1 MMNWAATDSPVHTIR
16 IGEYRGAFV
25 TLTFD
30 ATAVGGVAGTTYD
43 PANFTTTSPYL
54 SDVAGKNLLDVA
66 GFRYIVQ
73 AVEVNGSSS
82 AAAKGTAQAASGSVK
97 AVWSSALNA
106 FILAQEGNGGAAD
119 ALTKQNELQLDTTA
133 AALLPLSFNLLVIGR

>member
-1 MMNWAATDSPVHTIR
+1 MMNWAATDSPIHTIKM
-16 IGEYRGAFV
+16 GEYKGAFV

-43 PANFTTTSPYL
+43 PTNFTTTSPYI

-73 AVEVNGSSS
+73 AFDVGGSSS
-82 AAAKGTAQAASGSVK
+82 AAAKGTAQSASGSVK
-97 AVWSSALNA
+97 ALWSSTLNA
-106 FILAQEGNGGAAD
+106 FILAQEGNGGATD
-119 ALTKQNELQLDTTA
+119 VLTKQNEIQLDTTA
-133 AALLPLSFNLLVIGR
+133 TALAPLSFNLLVIGR